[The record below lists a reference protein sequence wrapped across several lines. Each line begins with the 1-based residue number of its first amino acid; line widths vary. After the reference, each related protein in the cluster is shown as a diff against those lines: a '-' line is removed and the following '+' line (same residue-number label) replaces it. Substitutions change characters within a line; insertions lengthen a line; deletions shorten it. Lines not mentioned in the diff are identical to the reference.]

1 MNFGL
6 SGQPTLL
13 GLADRTRHR
22 KLIFVGRWL
31 EAEAE
36 VDEDRQGGGQG
47 KQGGGRA
54 GMERDPR
61 AHNILI

>member
-1 MNFGL
+1 MN
-6 SGQPTLL
+6 Q
-13 GLADRTRHR
+13 
-22 KLIFVGRWL
+22 GRWL

-47 KQGGGRA
+47 GGRA
-54 GMERDPR
+54 GRERDLR

>member
-1 MNFGL
+1 MN
-6 SGQPTLL
+6 Q
-13 GLADRTRHR
+13 
-22 KLIFVGRWL
+22 GRWL
-31 EAEAE
+31 EAE

-61 AHNILI
+61 ANYFDMILFFTI